1 MKFLSGLL
9 VGTLFS
15 LSCTPDFVEQND
27 SDVILRFV
35 KIIGLEGEGED
46 EGDVLLSDVTPIFN
60 DNARLSLEVIPKNPN
75 PQILGNFNDVFLE
88 RYEVRY
94 FRTDGRN
101 TEGVDVPYRF
111 TGAMATL
118 VPANGQADAIIVVVR
133 HTAKEEPPLRNL
145 AFEPQSNVPGG
156 PGGGH
161 GIIHTIAEITVHGRT
176 TSGKALAV
184 TGRLTV
190 TFADFADEAPS
201 SATPGTSP
209 PPVTPIVSPSPA
221 ASPAPK

>member
-1 MKFLSGLL
+1 MKTLSLL
-9 VGTLFS
+9 VAGTLFS

-35 KIIGLEGEGED
+35 KIIGLAGEAED

-60 DNARLSLEVIPKNPN
+60 DNAQLTLEAIPKNPN
-75 PQILGNFNDVFLE
+75 PQLLGNFNDVFLE

-118 VPANGQADAIIVVVR
+118 VPANGQAEAVIVVVR

-145 AFEPQSNVPGG
+145 AFTPQSNVPGG
-156 PGGGH
+156 PGGGQ

-176 TSGKALAV
+176 TSGKALGV
-184 TGRLTV
+184 VGRLTV
-190 TFADFADEAPS
+190 TFADFADDSGPTQS
-201 SATPGTSP
+201 PGTSP
-209 PPVTPIVSPSPA
+209 PPLTPIVSPSPA
-221 ASPAPK
+221 VSPAPK